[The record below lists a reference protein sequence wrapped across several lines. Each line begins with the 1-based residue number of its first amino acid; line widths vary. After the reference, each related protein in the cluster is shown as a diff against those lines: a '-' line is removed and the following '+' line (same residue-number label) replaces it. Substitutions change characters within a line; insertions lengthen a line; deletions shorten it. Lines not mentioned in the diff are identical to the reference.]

1 MTSYGC
7 PEFRLPP
14 VPGTTRLQWKAPEWI
29 GQGIMMIE
37 FDLGDEPEFDDLDLV
52 SEERYRGR
60 GDDATIEPLKGRVKV
75 GGPRGF
81 EITEARIADDEGLR
95 RFIEEGNRQVAYY
108 YICLG
113 ISFVTHDGPRLEAAQ
128 VKLTLSARPA
138 VPPPS
143 ALAIRPF
150 AEGTAEKIERVIK
163 VAPKLTLPVVGGT
176 EVGDF
181 EAKREYE
188 QTRLFVRG
196 LGLEGST
203 PSWEFTRVPGK
214 RLEGTCR
221 LEVIFQAGRSAAV
234 TVAGSVTAQAT
245 LGQLL
250 WRYRGELPNPLPLVP
265 YTLGGNHG

>member
-1 MTSYGC
+1 
-7 PEFRLPP
+7 
-14 VPGTTRLQWKAPEWI
+14 
-29 GQGIMMIE
+29 MIE
-37 FDLGDEPEFDDLDLV
+37 FDLGDEPEFEDLV
-52 SEERYRGR
+52 LLSEERYRGR
-60 GDDATIEPLKGRVKV
+60 GDETAFEPLKGRVKV

-81 EITEARIADDEGLR
+81 EITETRVADDEGLR
-95 RFIEEGNRQVAYY
+95 RFIEEGNRQVTYY
-108 YICLG
+108 YVCLG
-113 ISFVTHDGPRLEAAQ
+113 ITFITHGGPRLEAAQ
-128 VKLTLSARPA
+128 VKLTISADPA
-138 VPPPS
+138 VPVPS

-150 AEGTAEKIERVIK
+150 AEGTAQKIERAVK

-196 LGLEGST
+196 LGLEAST

-221 LEVIFQAGRSAAV
+221 LEVIIQAGRGAGV

-250 WRYRGELPNPLPLVP
+250 WRYRSELPNPLSLIP
-265 YTLGGNHG
+265 YTLGRNHG